1 MKLFQVRKGQFVY
14 YKNELHKVYSVK
26 PMFKQSVHLYRL
38 KDMQQDI
45 TSAPNIEPCRP
56 KHRDT
61 FIFYG
66 RRYTIDKN
74 KKPEPGDYILI
85 TKPAPDFLDHY
96 SLNEIEKVDSVEDG
110 NVVTTRDNGV
120 KHSEYVVMVPGK
132 AEDSED
138 IAYFDKALVSEAQLQ
153 EDETIGLPE
162 ENDNF
167 DGPVVGDI
175 YFDVENNTKAMIVAV
190 SEDEVILGHQV
201 RVHVKDLMDDNKYK
215 LIYRF
220 EEGF

>member
-45 TSAPNIEPCRP
+45 TSANNIEPCRP
-56 KHRDT
+56 KHNDT

-74 KKPEPGDYILI
+74 RRPEQGDYILI
-85 TKPAPDFLDHY
+85 IKPAPDFLDHY

-120 KHSEYVVMVPGK
+120 KHSEYVVLVPGK
-132 AEDSED
+132 AEGSDD
-138 IAYFDKALVSEAQLQ
+138 IAYYDKALVSETQLQ
-153 EDETIGLPE
+153 EDESPLMSDDGA
-162 ENDNF
+162 DN
-167 DGPVVGDI
+167 PVVGDI
-175 YFDVENNTKAMIVAV
+175 YFDVQKQAKSMIIAMTD
-190 SEDEVILGHQV
+190 DEVFLGHNV
-201 RVHVKDLMDDNKYK
+201 SVHVTELSDENKFR

-220 EEGF
+220 DEGF

>member
-1 MKLFQVRKGQFVY
+1 MKLFQVRKGQFVF

-26 PMFKQSVHLYRL
+26 PMFKHSIHLYRF
-38 KDMQQDI
+38 KDMQQEI
-45 TSAPNIEPCRP
+45 TSASNIEPCRP
-56 KHRDT
+56 KHNDT

-74 KKPEPGDYILI
+74 KRPDPGELILI
-85 TKPAPDFLDHY
+85 VKPAPDFLDYY
-96 SLNEIEKVDSVEDG
+96 SLNEIEKVESVENG

-132 AEDSED
+132 AEDAED
-138 IAYFDKALVSEAQLQ
+138 IAYYDKSLVSDEQLGD
-153 EDETIGLPE
+153 DETAGLTAE
-162 ENDNF
+162 QDHF
-167 DGPVVGDI
+167 DRPVVGDMYLDI
-175 YFDVENNTKAMIVAV
+175 DRNVKAMIVAM
-190 SEDEVILGHQV
+190 SDDEVYFGHDV
-201 RVHVKDLMDDNKYK
+201 KVHVKDLLNEDKFR